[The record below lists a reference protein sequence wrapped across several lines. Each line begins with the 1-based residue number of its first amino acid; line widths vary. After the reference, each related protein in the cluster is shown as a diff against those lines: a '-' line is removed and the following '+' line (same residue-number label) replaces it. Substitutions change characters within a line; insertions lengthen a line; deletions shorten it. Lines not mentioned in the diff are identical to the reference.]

1 MNPPFQGNGLP
12 FLIGSLPL
20 SDHEAAARLVRQF
33 TPQIPLWVQ
42 LTQLPGENMIAQFAS
57 GLPGLRVENG
67 KHIMDTAAEGF
78 DAELLR
84 FYEDFLAVHEAG
96 GELAGSRFGLEPEAI
111 KGLFVLLAHL
121 RLGRKPPHAVKGQIT
136 GPFTLGTGVQDS
148 RGRAIFFDP
157 QLRDVMVKLLA
168 ARARWQV
175 RQLAVFGRPVVLSID
190 EPVLTGFGSSEYIS
204 VSREDIAACL
214 AEIIDAVHLEG
225 GLAGIHVCGNTD
237 WALVLES
244 ATDMVSFDAFAYFD
258 RFFLYRNELKRFLES
273 GRILA
278 WGIVPTLSPEDLE
291 RHTVD
296 SLAAILVSHSERV
309 LSLGFSEKQLLAQ
322 SLISP
327 ACGMG
332 SLSAELSLKA
342 LELTREV
349 SERFRESLA

>member
-1 MNPPFQGNGLP
+1 MNTDFQGNGLP

-67 KHIMDTAAEGF
+67 KHVMDAAAEGF

-84 FYEDFLAVHEAG
+84 FYEDYLAVHEG
-96 GELAGSRFGLEPEAI
+96 GVKLEGSRFGLAPAAI
-111 KGLFVLLAHL
+111 KGLYVLLAHL
-121 RLGRKPPHAVKGQIT
+121 RQSRVPPHAVKGQIT
-136 GPFTLGTGVQDS
+136 GPFTLGTGVHDH
-148 RGRAIFFDP
+148 RGRAVFFDP

-168 ARARWQV
+168 GRARWQV
-175 RQLAVFGRPVVLSID
+175 RQLAVFGRPVVISID

-214 AEIIDAVHLEG
+214 AEIIAAVHQEG

-237 WALVLES
+237 WALILES
-244 ATDMVSFDAFAYFD
+244 AADMVSFDAFAYFD
-258 RFFLYRNELKRFLES
+258 RFFLYRGELKRFLES
-273 GRILA
+273 GRILG

-291 RHTVD
+291 RHTAD
-296 SLAAILVSHSERV
+296 SLTALLTSHSERV
-309 LSLGFSEKQLLAQ
+309 LSLGFSKKQLLAQ
-322 SLISP
+322 SLVSP

-332 SLSAELSLKA
+332 SLSAELALKA

-349 SERFRESLA
+349 SERFRHAPA